1 MDRPYSFPYYSYP
14 YYVLNGSDY
23 QYKLSFDQGHL
34 KLEEVTS
41 MEELDGDFE
50 IVRIGLRDTYTYFAN
65 GYLCHQ

>member
-1 MDRPYSFPYYSYP
+1 MATTPYRYA
-14 YYVLNGSDY
+14 LD
-23 QYKLSFDQGHL
+23 LADL

-41 MEELDGDFE
+41 MEELDWDFE